1 MRVLREM
8 AQTQEGKIS
17 ISKEGDKKMKED
29 KYSVFVDNDKIAEHM
44 PLEVAGILIQALC
57 EKWEDVT
64 AIIIAIEPVRVEEE
78 DD

>member
-1 MRVLREM
+1 
-8 AQTQEGKIS
+8 
-17 ISKEGDKKMKED
+17 MKEE

-44 PLEVAGILIQALC
+44 PLEIAGILIQALC

-78 DD
+78 DDD